1 MIFKPYVTQEQVKV
15 YEKDG
20 QLCIDGKCEYNMLHT
35 FTVDKT
41 GFESWL
47 FGGMTIQHAMPDA
60 SVDEREFLK
69 TGLCC
74 SPMWTKK
81 GEDQ

>member
-1 MIFKPYVTQEQVKV
+1 
-15 YEKDG
+15 
-20 QLCIDGKCEYNMLHT
+20 MLHT

-74 SPMWTKK
+74 SPIWNLED
-81 GEDQ
+81 GEE